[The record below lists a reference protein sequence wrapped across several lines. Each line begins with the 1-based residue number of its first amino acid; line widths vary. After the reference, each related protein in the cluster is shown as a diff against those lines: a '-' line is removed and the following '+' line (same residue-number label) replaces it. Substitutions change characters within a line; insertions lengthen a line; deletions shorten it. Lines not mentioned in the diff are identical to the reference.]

1 MKAVGLVVEYNPFHN
16 GHQYHLH
23 TSKNET
29 NADVVI
35 AVMSG
40 SFLQRGEPALV
51 SKWTRTEMALRGG
64 ADLVFELPYVYCTQ
78 HAGHFAYGAILLL
91 EAAGCD
97 TFCFG
102 SEQGKIEPFLS
113 LYHLMKEKKEEY
125 DQYVVK
131 YISEGNSYPKAS
143 SLAFHELVT
152 DVSDLPDLSK
162 PNNILGFQYVKAAID
177 HSFRIKPYTIRR
189 IHSDYHDQELPDQ
202 PIASA
207 TSIRKALMRQQD
219 LESISS
225 YLPSKSFLLLRSYGE
240 FHDWEKYWPLL
251 KYKIMS
257 SSTDEL
263 ETVYEAEEGIQ
274 YRMKDTVLEASTFN
288 EFVSKIKTKRYTW
301 TRIQRLC
308 VHILNHVKKEQM
320 KLAMNQN
327 SYLRILG
334 MTEKGRKYLNLNKKK
349 IELPLISRISSVQH
363 LGLELDISS
372 AFIHSLALDFPSQKK
387 LRKREFQPP
396 IFL

>member
-78 HAGHFAYGAILLL
+78 HAEHFAYGAILLL

-113 LYHLMKEKKEEY
+113 LYQLMKEKKAEY

-143 SLAFHELVT
+143 SLAFHELVS
-152 DVSDLPDLSK
+152 DVLDLPDLTK
-162 PNNILGFQYVKAAID
+162 PNNILGFQYVKAALD
-177 HSFRIKPYTIRR
+177 HSFRIKPCTIRR

-219 LESISS
+219 LESTSS
-225 YLPSKSFLLLRSYGE
+225 YLPSESFLLLRSYGE

-263 ETVYEAEEGIQ
+263 EAIYEAEEGIQ
-274 YRMKDTVLEASTFN
+274 YRMKENVLEASSFN
-288 EFVSKIKTKRYTW
+288 EFVSKVKTKRYTW

-308 VHILNHVKKEQM
+308 VHILNHIKKEQM
-320 KLAMNQN
+320 KSAMNQN

-372 AFIHSLALDFPSQKK
+372 AFIHSLALDYPSQKK

>member
-207 TSIRKALMRQQD
+207 TSIRKALMRQQN

>member
-23 TSKNET
+23 RSKNET

-152 DVSDLPDLSK
+152 DVSYLPDLSK

-219 LESISS
+219 LESTSS
-225 YLPSKSFLLLRSYGE
+225 YIPSESFLLLKSYGE

-320 KLAMNQN
+320 KSAMNQN

>member
-78 HAGHFAYGAILLL
+78 HAEHFAYGAILLL

-113 LYHLMKEKKEEY
+113 LYQLMKEKKAEY

-143 SLAFHELVT
+143 SLAFYELVS
-152 DVSDLPDLSK
+152 DVLDLPDLTK
-162 PNNILGFQYVKAAID
+162 PNNILGFQYVKAALD
-177 HSFRIKPYTIRR
+177 HSFRIKPCTIRR

-219 LESISS
+219 LESTSY
-225 YLPSKSFLLLRSYGE
+225 YLPSESFLLLRSYGE

-263 ETVYEAEEGIQ
+263 EAIYEAEEGIQ
-274 YRMKDTVLEASTFN
+274 YRMKENVLEASSFN
-288 EFVSKIKTKRYTW
+288 EFVSKVKTKRYTW

-320 KLAMNQN
+320 KSAMNQN

>member
-78 HAGHFAYGAILLL
+78 HAEHFAYGAILLL

-113 LYHLMKEKKEEY
+113 LYQLMKEKKAEY

-143 SLAFHELVT
+143 SLAFYELVS
-152 DVSDLPDLSK
+152 DVLDLPDLTK
-162 PNNILGFQYVKAAID
+162 PNNILGFQYVKAALD
-177 HSFRIKPYTIRR
+177 HSFRIKPCTIRR

-219 LESISS
+219 LESTSS
-225 YLPSKSFLLLRSYGE
+225 YLPSESFLLLRSYGE

-263 ETVYEAEEGIQ
+263 EAIYEAEEGIQ
-274 YRMKDTVLEASTFN
+274 YRMKENVLEASSFN
-288 EFVSKIKTKRYTW
+288 EFVSKVKTKRYTW

-320 KLAMNQN
+320 KSAMNQN

>member
-219 LESISS
+219 LESTSS
-225 YLPSKSFLLLRSYGE
+225 YIPSESFLLLKSYGE

-320 KLAMNQN
+320 KSAMNQN

>member
-78 HAGHFAYGAILLL
+78 HAEHFAYGAILLL

-113 LYHLMKEKKEEY
+113 LYQLMKEKKAEY

-143 SLAFHELVT
+143 SLAFHELVS
-152 DVSDLPDLSK
+152 DVLDLPDLTK
-162 PNNILGFQYVKAAID
+162 PNNILGFQYVKAALD
-177 HSFRIKPYTIRR
+177 HSFRIKPCTIRR

-219 LESISS
+219 LESTSS
-225 YLPSKSFLLLRSYGE
+225 YLPSESFLLLRSYGE

-263 ETVYEAEEGIQ
+263 EAIYEAEEGIQ
-274 YRMKDTVLEASTFN
+274 YRMKENVLEASSFN
-288 EFVSKIKTKRYTW
+288 EFVSKVKTKRYTW

-320 KLAMNQN
+320 KSAMNQN

>member
-78 HAGHFAYGAILLL
+78 HAEHFAYGAILLL

-113 LYHLMKEKKEEY
+113 LYQLIKEKKAEY

-143 SLAFHELVT
+143 SLAFYELVS
-152 DVSDLPDLSK
+152 DVLDLPDLTK
-162 PNNILGFQYVKAAID
+162 PNNILGFQYVKAALD
-177 HSFRIKPYTIRR
+177 HSFRIKPCTIRR

-219 LESISS
+219 LESTSS
-225 YLPSKSFLLLRSYGE
+225 YLPSESFLLLRSYGE

-263 ETVYEAEEGIQ
+263 EAIYEAEEGIQ
-274 YRMKDTVLEASTFN
+274 YRMKENVLEASSFN
-288 EFVSKIKTKRYTW
+288 EFVSKVKTKRYTW

-320 KLAMNQN
+320 KSAMNQN